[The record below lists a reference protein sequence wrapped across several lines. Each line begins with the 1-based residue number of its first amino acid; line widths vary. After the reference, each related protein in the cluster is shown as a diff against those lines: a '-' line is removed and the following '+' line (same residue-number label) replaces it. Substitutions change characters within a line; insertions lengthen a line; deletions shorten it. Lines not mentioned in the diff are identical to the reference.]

1 MKETKK
7 QIKAQMQN
15 KFAKKEKQ
23 IREMYHERLQGLVKA
38 CEEAEAKKNEYYQ
51 RAIDAEEK
59 VRQYEEWIERMQDF
73 CNMSEEDRALAIE
86 NYKNEKQ
93 AFAVLDN
100 IEQYVNAFNTLFHV

>member
-15 KFAKKEKQ
+15 EFAKKEKQ
-23 IREMYHERLQGLVKA
+23 IREMYHERLQELIKT
-38 CEEAEAKKNEYYQ
+38 CEETEAKKNEYYQ

-86 NYKNEKQ
+86 KYKNEKET
-93 AFAVLDN
+93 FAILDN
-100 IEQYVNAFNTLFHV
+100 MSQYISAFNTFFHV